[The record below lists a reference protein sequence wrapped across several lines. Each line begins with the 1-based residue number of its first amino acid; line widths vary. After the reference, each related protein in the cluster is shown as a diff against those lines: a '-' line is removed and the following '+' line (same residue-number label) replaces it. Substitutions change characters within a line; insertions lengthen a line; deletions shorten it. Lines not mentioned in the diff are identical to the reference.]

1 MIIGIFLFLLL
12 LCSLEV
18 DLLFH
23 RRNGGMTDET
33 LYGRGIDSSKDK

>member
-1 MIIGIFLFLLL
+1 MIFGIFLFLLL

-18 DLLFH
+18 DLLLH

-33 LYGRGIDSSKDK
+33 FDGRGIDSGNDK